1 MGLKTKKF
9 HQMFAAEHHK
19 MQQKNIIL
27 NSLKES
33 FSLIWRN
40 KSLFAL
46 LLALQIAF
54 FAAFSIISYNYVPKM
69 VESQKAIEEYMSNL
83 KFDDVSVAANIQ
95 QQKSILGEDPLLISR
110 NFNEIVKNFRLYLIY
125 IFLLLVF
132 FISTGW
138 AITNRLVYKMNF
150 RALTKNFLKNLVVSL
165 IYLGLIFL
173 FFFSLLTIP
182 LSGVAAESSR
192 LLAKY
197 VPFFAF
203 SIILAYF
210 MLISISLLH
219 NTGFKNVVQ
228 KTLIIGI
235 KKAHY
240 ILAVYFLNFFLF
252 AVSIALFY
260 YFIEKNLFIL
270 SMSITLMLFNLV
282 FGRIFMVKAVEKL
295 D

>member
-1 MGLKTKKF
+1 MKQILQVKF
-9 HQMFAAEHHK
+9 AVVPK
-19 MQQKNIIL
+19 MPKNIIL

-40 KSLFAL
+40 KPLFAL
-46 LLALQIAF
+46 LLALQIIF
-54 FAAFSIISYNYVPKM
+54 FAAFSMVSYNYVPKM

-95 QQKSILGEDPLLISR
+95 QQKNILGDDPLLISR

-125 IFLLLVF
+125 IFLLLIF
-132 FISTGW
+132 FISMSW
-138 AITNRLVYKMNF
+138 AITCKIIKKISF
-150 RALTKNFLKNLVVSL
+150 KGLTTIFLKNLVVSL

-182 LSGVAAESSR
+182 LSGVAAESSK

-197 VPFFAF
+197 VPFFVF
-203 SIILAYF
+203 SIILVYF

-219 NTGFKNVVQ
+219 NAGFKNIVQ
-228 KTLIIGI
+228 KTLMIGI

-240 ILAVYFLNFFLF
+240 ILAVYFINILLF
-252 AVSIALFY
+252 AVSIILFY
-260 YFIEKNLFIL
+260 YFIEKNQFIL
-270 SMSITLMLFNLV
+270 SMSITLMLFSLV

>member
-1 MGLKTKKF
+1 
-9 HQMFAAEHHK
+9 

-150 RALTKNFLKNLVVSL
+150 RALTK
-165 IYLGLIFL
+165 
-173 FFFSLLTIP
+173 FFKKPCCVIDLSWADIP
-182 LSGVAAESSR
+182 
-192 LLAKY
+192 
-197 VPFFAF
+197 
-203 SIILAYF
+203 
-210 MLISISLLH
+210 
-219 NTGFKNVVQ
+219 
-228 KTLIIGI
+228 
-235 KKAHY
+235 
-240 ILAVYFLNFFLF
+240 FFLF
-252 AVSIALFY
+252 IADYPIIRSCCRKLKAAGKICPVFRIFNYSGLFY
-260 YFIEKNLFIL
+260 VDFHLF
-270 SMSITLMLFNLV
+270 
-282 FGRIFMVKAVEKL
+282 AA
-295 D
+295 

>member
-1 MGLKTKKF
+1 
-9 HQMFAAEHHK
+9 
-19 MQQKNIIL
+19 
-27 NSLKES
+27 
-33 FSLIWRN
+33 
-40 KSLFAL
+40 
-46 LLALQIAF
+46 
-54 FAAFSIISYNYVPKM
+54 
-69 VESQKAIEEYMSNL
+69 
-83 KFDDVSVAANIQ
+83 
-95 QQKSILGEDPLLISR
+95 
-110 NFNEIVKNFRLYLIY
+110 
-125 IFLLLVF
+125 
-132 FISTGW
+132 
-138 AITNRLVYKMNF
+138 
-150 RALTKNFLKNLVVSL
+150 
-165 IYLGLIFL
+165 
-173 FFFSLLTIP
+173 
-182 LSGVAAESSR
+182 
-192 LLAKY
+192 
-197 VPFFAF
+197 
-203 SIILAYF
+203 